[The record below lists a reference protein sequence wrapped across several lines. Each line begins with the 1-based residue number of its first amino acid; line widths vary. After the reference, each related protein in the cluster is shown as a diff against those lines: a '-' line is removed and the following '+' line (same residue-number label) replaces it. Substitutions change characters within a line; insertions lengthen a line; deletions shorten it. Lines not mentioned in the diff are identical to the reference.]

1 MGGVNMRA
9 RCLVFSG
16 YQKFV
21 IAILAFLQ
29 FTIILDFMIMAPL
42 GALMMPALKITAS
55 QFGIVVSVYAFSAGA
70 AGLLAAGFADRYD
83 RKKLLLFFYSGFVVG
98 TLLCGLAP
106 NYHFLVVARTVTG
119 LFGGVIGSIVFAI
132 TTDLFAMEQRG
143 RVMGFIQTAFA
154 ASQILGL
161 PAGLYLSNH
170 WGWHAPFLMIVAVS
184 IMVGF
189 LIFFYLQPIDAHL
202 AIKSDRS
209 PLRHLSR
216 TVSNGRYLFAFGATA
231 LLSLGGFMLMPFG
244 SAFTVHNMGIPVENL
259 PIIYLITGFCSI
271 LIGPLVGRAADRFG
285 NMPIFVFG
293 SAVSIV
299 TVVIYTNMGH
309 SSLPMV
315 ILINAVMFV
324 GIFSRMIPSQAL
336 MSAIPEA
343 SMRGSFMSVSSS
355 LQQIAGGLASVVAGL
370 IVVQLADG
378 SIEHFDILGYVLVGT
393 VLISVVMMSVINR
406 SVRLQRAAELHSVQV
421 ANISH

>member
-1 MGGVNMRA
+1 MRA